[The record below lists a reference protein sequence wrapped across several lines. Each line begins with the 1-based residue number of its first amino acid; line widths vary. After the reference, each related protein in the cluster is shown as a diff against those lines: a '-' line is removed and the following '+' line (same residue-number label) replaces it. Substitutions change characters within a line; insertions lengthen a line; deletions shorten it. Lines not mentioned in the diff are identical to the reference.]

1 MKRSTPLS
9 TSSHPG
15 TTRRLGVFSG
25 LAILLA
31 MGCDSGPQAKDASA
45 TSRSQIAQVQIRIDL
60 PSAGSPAVSVLAFR
74 AQATDLPSA
83 SVLPTVDPLASPPPE
98 SGCELR
104 EISAPARQVRTQGG
118 TVNLQELEDISLE
131 ISTTSLL
138 RPMPRVYPP
147 FADVVGGVIAEV
159 GPTEIEDMP
168 SAFVLATGGRGRFK
182 LATPTAPSLRD
193 AAETPLSAQTRLE
206 ASGDLVLGLTGPS
219 KGFLEIRPFGAPTAI
234 ACTPN
239 ARGWVVVPHALLG
252 KLTAG
257 TAGAP
262 VAFEAVSRD
271 TLVVD
276 VSGEP
281 VRVSV
286 EARSQVVLELAP

>member
-1 MKRSTPLS
+1 M
-9 TSSHPG
+9 
-15 TTRRLGVFSG
+15 GVFSG
-25 LAILLA
+25 LALLLA
-31 MGCDSGPQAKDASA
+31 VGCDSGPQPKDAS
-45 TSRSQIAQVQIRIDL
+45 TISRSQIAQVQIRIDL

-83 SVLPTVDPLASPPPE
+83 SVLPTVDPLASQPPE

-104 EISAPARQVRTQGG
+104 EISAPARHVRTQGG
-118 TVNLQELEDISLE
+118 TVNLQELEDVTLE
-131 ISTTSLL
+131 ISPNALL

-159 GPTEIEDMP
+159 GPTDLEYMP
-168 SAFVLATGGRGRFK
+168 PSFVLGAGMHSRFK
-182 LATPTAPSLRD
+182 LTTPVAPTLRD
-193 AAETPLSAQTRLE
+193 ASETPLSAQTRLD
-206 ASGDLVLGLTGPS
+206 ASGDLVIGLSGPA

-234 ACTPN
+234 ACAAS
-239 ARGWVVVPHALLG
+239 ARGWVVVPHELLG